1 MPKKSSSCKG
11 NVYII
16 NGKRWCVGEK
26 KVSKKWGAK
35 KTRNFRKTRKTRKQK
50 N

>member
-1 MPKKSSSCKG
+1 MPKKSSCKG
-11 NVYII
+11 TVYVI

-26 KVSKKWGAK
+26 LVSKKWGAK
-35 KTRNFRKTRKTRKQK
+35 KTKKSRKTRKQK